1 MIWVAPVQVWPS
13 SIGRRLSSGIGRLA
27 SAVGWPPLA
36 VAVGLC
42 LCAILAGCMA
52 PAQLTPSEPVA
63 RAKALMRTGLYEQA
77 RQMLETWLVVHPDD
91 QLGLL
96 VLGAVFEG
104 LGHTD
109 SAQTLYASL
118 AAAGLPNKASKR
130 VNGRML
136 ALARQERLAYAKL
149 AIASERE
156 LSTQPPTPNTIA
168 VFPFRYV
175 GGRDDL
181 EPLARGLS
189 HLIVSDLGRL
199 RIRILLERQQVQL
212 IVDELKLAESDR
224 VDPATAA
231 RSGRLMSAEHVIQ
244 GTLLSLPGG
253 EQINLSATAVIT
265 TTGEVA
271 ASGAA
276 TDDLQAVFDME
287 KDVLRQLLSRMN
299 IQLTPAELARLLE
312 QPTSNLLAFLAF
324 SEGLADEDR
333 GDFRSAARSY
343 RRAAAI
349 DPNFAEAQQRASDAE
364 DMEQAQDLTL
374 VQMAGLLDAPK
385 VSAGF
390 LADNLNHV
398 MPSGMETSEEI
409 QTSKGSKAP
418 SGNDGRGEVGGS
430 DRIVRTG
437 LLGVRVKRPR

>member
-1 MIWVAPVQVWPS
+1 
-13 SIGRRLSSGIGRLA
+13 
-27 SAVGWPPLA
+27 
-36 VAVGLC
+36 
-42 LCAILAGCMA
+42 
-52 PAQLTPSEPVA
+52 
-63 RAKALMRTGLYEQA
+63 MRTGLYEQA
-77 RQMLETWLVVHPDD
+77 RQVLGTWLVVQPDD

-104 LGHTD
+104 QGHTD

-118 AAAGLPNKASKR
+118 GNAGLPSRASKR

-136 ALARQERLAYAKL
+136 VLARQERLAYAKL
-149 AIASERE
+149 AVASERE

-199 RIRILLERQQVQL
+199 RIRTLLERQQVQF

-244 GTLLSLPGG
+244 GTLLSLPSGD
-253 EQINLSATAVIT
+253 QINLSATAVRT
-265 TTGEVA
+265 TTGEIA

-276 TDDLQAVFDME
+276 TDDLQAVFNME

-299 IQLTPAELARLLE
+299 IQLTPAKLDRLME

-324 SEGLADEDR
+324 SEALADEDR

-343 RRAAAI
+343 RRAATI

-385 VSAGF
+385 VSTGF

-409 QTSKGSKAP
+409 QTSKGNKAP